1 MLSKL
6 EPEFRNKGVS
16 VLAINVGG
24 GVGVG
29 NFMGANNINLTSLS
43 DDAGTVSRA
52 YRVGGVPKLVL
63 IGGDGKI
70 RRSTSGWTGQR
81 ALLEWMDSASGS

>member
-1 MLSKL
+1 
-6 EPEFRNKGVS
+6 
-16 VLAINVGG
+16 
-24 GVGVG
+24 
-29 NFMGANNINLTSLS
+29 
-43 DDAGTVSRA
+43 VSRA
-52 YRVGGVPKLVL
+52 YRVGSVPKLVL